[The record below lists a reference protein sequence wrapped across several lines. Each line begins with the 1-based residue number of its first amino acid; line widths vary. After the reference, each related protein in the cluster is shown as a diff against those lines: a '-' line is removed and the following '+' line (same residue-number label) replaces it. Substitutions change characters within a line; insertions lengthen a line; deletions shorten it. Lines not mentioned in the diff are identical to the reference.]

1 MSDPKRS
8 NQNRYGEEA
17 RAQRKEDNEGKVEIF
32 LPARVNSQME
42 PFRPR
47 TLEELSLPLP
57 QHAPRHWL
65 TGEADYKGLARQ
77 FEDVTK
83 VAAAQ
88 RGLREEATRLEGAT
102 QELERTRA
110 RRQQLPKMIEMDA
123 IGIEMALIEQRE
135 QLAERQ
141 ARQHR
146 RPLERQRDRELDDLD
161 YQITLASKE
170 KELAEQQATAGRAK
184 AEAELADRT
193 ARADAEAKAFKKEGE
208 REEARAEVER
218 HRSAREE
225 DAEARRFAQK
235 EGLPP
240 EMARHLKTAQQRRRF
255 DDVAER
261 KIADILASVDGDE
274 SALTAEQQDE
284 LDDWRE
290 AAAKAKT
297 DLDKA
302 SAAVEFP
309 TFNGKGG

>member
-1 MSDPKRS
+1 MSESKRS
-8 NQNRYGEEA
+8 SQNRYGEEA
-17 RAQRKEDNEGKVEIF
+17 RARRKADNESKVEIL
-32 LPARVNSQME
+32 LPARINSQTE

-47 TLEELSLPLP
+47 ALEELNLPLP
-57 QHAPRHWL
+57 QRAPRNWW
-65 TGEADYKGLARQ
+65 TGDPDYAGLARQ

-83 VAAAQ
+83 VAEAQ
-88 RGLREEATRLEGAT
+88 RGLREAALALEVST

-110 RRQQLPKMIEMDA
+110 RRQQLPRLIEMDG
-123 IGIEMALIEQRE
+123 IGIEMAFIEQQE

-161 YQITLASKE
+161 YQIAVASKE
-170 KELAEQQATAGRAK
+170 TDLAEQLATAERAK
-184 AEAELADRT
+184 AEADLAERT

-208 REEARAEVER
+208 REEARAEVDR
-218 HRSAREE
+218 HRSTREE
-225 DAEARRFAQK
+225 DADARRFAQK

-240 EMARHLKTAQQRRRF
+240 EMARHLKAAQQRRRY

-274 SALTAEQQDE
+274 SALTPEQQDD

-309 TFNGKGG
+309 TNGKGG

>member
-1 MSDPKRS
+1 MSDSKRS
-8 NQNRYGEEA
+8 SQNRYGEEA
-17 RAQRKEDNEGKVEIF
+17 RARRKADNDSKVEIF
-32 LPARVNSQME
+32 LPARVNSQTE

-47 TLEELSLPLP
+47 ALEELNLPLP
-57 QHAPRHWL
+57 QHAPRHWW
-65 TGEADYKGLARQ
+65 TGDPDYAGLARQ

-83 VAAAQ
+83 VAEAQ
-88 RGLREEATRLEGAT
+88 RGLREEATRLEVAT

-110 RRQQLPKMIEMDA
+110 RRAYLPKMIEIDA
-123 IGIEMALIEQRE
+123 IGIDMALIEQQE

-161 YQITLASKE
+161 YQIALASKE
-170 KELAEQQATAGRAK
+170 KELAEQQATAERAK
-184 AEAELADRT
+184 AEAELAERT
-193 ARADAEAKAFKKEGE
+193 ARADSEAKAFKKEGE
-208 REEARAEVER
+208 REEARAEAER
-218 HRSAREE
+218 HRSARDEE
-225 DAEARRFAQK
+225 ADARRFAQK

-240 EMARHLKTAQQRRRF
+240 EMARHLKAAQQRRRY

-274 SALTAEQQDE
+274 AALTPEQQDE

-302 SAAVEFP
+302 GAAVDFP
-309 TFNGKGG
+309 TNGKGG